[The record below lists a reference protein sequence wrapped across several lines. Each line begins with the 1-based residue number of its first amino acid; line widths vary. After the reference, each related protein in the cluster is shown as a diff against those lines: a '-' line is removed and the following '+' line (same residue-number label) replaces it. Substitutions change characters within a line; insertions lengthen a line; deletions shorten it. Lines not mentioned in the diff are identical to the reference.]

1 MSEDN
6 SANRLDLSLEV
17 LAEIER
23 LCDSGDEAFDAEE
36 QEGAES
42 FYSQAWDLIPEPKIN
57 WQVSSSVLAALGDC
71 YGAAGDYEQSAETF
85 KFALL
90 CVGAVKNPYLHFRL
104 AQCLFL
110 LGEHEQADPEL
121 LLTLEYG
128 GAELLEE
135 TLSELSGADNLAGGA
150 DLDAERAWYQR
161 ALAQG

>member
-1 MSEDN
+1 
-6 SANRLDLSLEV
+6 
-17 LAEIER
+17 
-23 LCDSGDEAFDAEE
+23 
-36 QEGAES
+36 
-42 FYSQAWDLIPEPKIN
+42 
-57 WQVSSSVLAALGDC
+57 
-71 YGAAGDYEQSAETF
+71 
-85 KFALL
+85 
-90 CVGAVKNPYLHFRL
+90 LHFRL